1 MSWNNVIPAELLIAE
16 ARRLGIY
23 SQLELDLPPE
33 YFIDEEY
40 LTNVI
45 VRYSWINGS
54 GGKNSTTSRVDHPSF
69 TGLRE
74 HLGARGY
81 IEIERGWWNGDKV
94 LKPFKLNTYDFKP
107 GDQFSSA
114 SAMGNHFRVKQ
125 KNETGR
131 KSIETERSI

>member
-1 MSWNNVIPAELLIAE
+1 MSWNDAIPAEFLIAE

-40 LTNVI
+40 LTQVS
-45 VRYSWINGS
+45 VTYSWINGS
-54 GGKNSTTSRVDHPSF
+54 GGKNKTTSHVDHPSF

-81 IEIERGWWNGDKV
+81 IEIQRNWWNGDRV
-94 LKPFKLNTYDFKP
+94 LKPFKLNTYDFMP

-114 SAMGNHFRVKQ
+114 GAMGIHFQVLQ